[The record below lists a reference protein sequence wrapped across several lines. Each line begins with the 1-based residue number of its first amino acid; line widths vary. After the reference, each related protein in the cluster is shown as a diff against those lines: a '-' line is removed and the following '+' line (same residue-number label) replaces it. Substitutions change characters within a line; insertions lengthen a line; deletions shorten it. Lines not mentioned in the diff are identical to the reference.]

1 LGLVSDRC
9 GDPQSDTPLIHLVAS
24 DGIELVGFEVGR
36 GNVGIVL
43 GHQYPSDLCDWWT
56 FAESKARDGVRLVA
70 LDFRCYGESPC
81 PQGAAS
87 QELLRDIEAAA
98 LRLRS
103 DGAKSLFYMGASM
116 GGTLA
121 FAVGD
126 KLSRLFD
133 GVVNL
138 SGGGD
143 FANLVGSRYVD
154 APRFAPRVRV
164 PLLSILA
171 RDDPNISV
179 SQVRRELEA
188 APVNDKR
195 LVLLPGSAHGVT
207 LLEADGDGATPLT
220 GTVEAWIRA
229 RA

>member
-1 LGLVSDRC
+1 
-9 GDPQSDTPLIHLVAS
+9 
-24 DGIELVGFEVGR
+24 
-36 GNVGIVL
+36 
-43 GHQYPSDLCDWWT
+43 
-56 FAESKARDGVRLVA
+56 
-70 LDFRCYGESPC
+70 
-81 PQGAAS
+81 
-87 QELLRDIEAAA
+87 
-98 LRLRS
+98 
-103 DGAKSLFYMGASM
+103 
-116 GGTLA
+116 
-121 FAVGD
+121 
-126 KLSRLFD
+126 
-133 GVVNL
+133 
-138 SGGGD
+138 
-143 FANLVGSRYVD
+143 VD
-154 APRFAPRVRV
+154 APRFAPSVRV

>member
-1 LGLVSDRC
+1 MSDRC
-9 GDPQSDTPLIHLVAS
+9 GDPQSDVPLIRLATS

-36 GNVGIVL
+36 GDLGIVL
-43 GHQYPSDLCDWWT
+43 GHQYPSDLCDWWAY
-56 FAESKARDGVRLVA
+56 AESKARAGMRLVA
-70 LDFRCYGESPC
+70 FDFRCYGDSPC

-98 LRLRS
+98 LHLRS
-103 DGAKSLFYMGASM
+103 NGAKRLFYMGSSM

-121 FAVGD
+121 FAVGE
-126 KLSRLFD
+126 KLSRLFN
-133 GVVNL
+133 GVINL

-154 APRFAPRVRV
+154 GPKFAPGVRV

-179 SQVRRELEA
+179 SQVRREFDA
-188 APVNDKR
+188 APVKEKR

-207 LLEADGDGATPLT
+207 LLGADTGGATPVART
-220 GTVEAWIRA
+220 IEAWIRA
-229 RA
+229 HT